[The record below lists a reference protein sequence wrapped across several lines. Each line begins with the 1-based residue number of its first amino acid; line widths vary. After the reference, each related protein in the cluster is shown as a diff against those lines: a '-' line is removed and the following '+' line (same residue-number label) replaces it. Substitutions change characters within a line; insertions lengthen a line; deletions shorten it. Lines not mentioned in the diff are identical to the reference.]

1 MRVLHNNSTPLPIFF
16 LSFCYMWWRVFWH
29 LRKQRVFFL
38 CPVDICTFGLC
49 MQCFTEL
56 KTHVRPPY
64 FLFGSWSE
72 FSFLYP
78 QSHSGKGHPILEYST
93 DGTATNRH
101 SHAAFVRSMLG
112 GTTAAVS
119 ASDIIGLPVAVVLWG
134 VGWGRIRPKYKTKC
148 TLLMCIGFAKAPPF
162 PKEDES
168 FFLEIFFGGGK
179 SLFFF
184 FHV

>member
-1 MRVLHNNSTPLPIFF
+1 MRVLHNNNNTPLPIFF

-72 FSFLYP
+72 FPFLYP
-78 QSHSGKGHPILEYST
+78 KATAERDILFLNIQQMGPPPTSTAMPRQTRRRRRRRRLCAFHVGWYDSGGIRFRYYWTTGGGS
-93 DGTATNRH
+93 
-101 SHAAFVRSMLG
+101 FVG
-112 GTTAAVS
+112 G
-119 ASDIIGLPVAVVLWG
+119 G
-134 VGWGRIRPKYKTKC
+134 VGSDSPKIQDKVCPLDVHWICKSS
-148 TLLMCIGFAKAPPF
+148 AF
-162 PKEDES
+162 PERR
-168 FFLEIFFGGGK
+168 
-179 SLFFF
+179 
-184 FHV
+184 